1 MSEHARSFS
10 KRGEDFFLSLFSLS
24 WRVLSLTLPR
34 PIRWMTFLGVL
45 FLGPVFGVCECGW
58 VGGWV
63 GVCDFLYL
71 LFFGGLAFGSVRVS
85 TVLRSA
91 VGTWLFGITK
101 MHERRYCC
109 RHWLGADKGT
119 GSTRTVAAQCLFRLF

>member
-1 MSEHARSFS
+1 MCVS
-10 KRGEDFFLSLFSLS
+10 
-24 WRVLSLTLPR
+24 
-34 PIRWMTFLGVL
+34 
-45 FLGPVFGVCECGW
+45 

-63 GVCDFLYL
+63 GGCGYVIFFIFYFL
-71 LFFGGLAFGSVRVS
+71 GLAFGSVRVS